1 MVRSSPLS
9 SDRPLK
15 LRSHDFF
22 FIPGNC
28 RDTPTSLARSVMTDG
43 SWVSRVPKSM
53 FFVGAPLGFAPLVS
67 ISTRT
72 SSYSLHRSAVEYSL
86 RRSAVFLKEASDEAE
101 PPSLHGVGSICEF
114 DEGKQ
119 GHARGLLG
127 VIIKA
132 ESKAKGGA
140 RYEVLDAD
148 GRTHPIKAAQVRAT
162 FAASK
167 KLKDPLD
174 APLVL
179 ADYVRVAEKAP
190 TELGVEPE
198 MLEVAWE
205 LASEADAPLSA
216 KQILGVIDEV
226 RSPTAHRALHSA

>member
-1 MVRSSPLS
+1 
-9 SDRPLK
+9 
-15 LRSHDFF
+15 
-22 FIPGNC
+22 
-28 RDTPTSLARSVMTDG
+28 
-43 SWVSRVPKSM
+43 M
-53 FFVGAPLGFAPLVS
+53 FVFVGASLGFAPLVS

-140 RYEVLDAD
+140 RYEVLDVD

-179 ADYVRVAEKAP
+179 ADYVSVAEKAP

-226 RSPTAHRALHSA
+226 RSPTAHRALHSASRRSGPLALGALRQPSPALRGVPAAHQRGAHALSALCLP

>member
-1 MVRSSPLS
+1 
-9 SDRPLK
+9 
-15 LRSHDFF
+15 
-22 FIPGNC
+22 
-28 RDTPTSLARSVMTDG
+28 
-43 SWVSRVPKSM
+43 M
-53 FFVGAPLGFAPLVS
+53 FVFVGAPLGFAPLVS

>member
-1 MVRSSPLS
+1 
-9 SDRPLK
+9 
-15 LRSHDFF
+15 
-22 FIPGNC
+22 
-28 RDTPTSLARSVMTDG
+28 
-43 SWVSRVPKSM
+43 M

-67 ISTRT
+67 I
-72 SSYSLHRSAVEYSL
+72 SLHRSAVEYSL

-101 PPSLHGVGSICEF
+101 LPSLHGVGSICEF

-216 KQILGVIDEV
+216 KQILGVIDEALCA
-226 RSPTAHRALHSA
+226 SPVQLFAAYRLLTSEVGRVFFKAIGDKYKAKAAKAVAASKSALCSAADADAYGDEFCLV

>member
-1 MVRSSPLS
+1 
-9 SDRPLK
+9 
-15 LRSHDFF
+15 
-22 FIPGNC
+22 
-28 RDTPTSLARSVMTDG
+28 
-43 SWVSRVPKSM
+43 M
-53 FFVGAPLGFAPLVS
+53 FVFVGASLGFAPLVS

-140 RYEVLDAD
+140 RYEVLDVD

-179 ADYVRVAEKAP
+179 ADYVSVAEKAP

-216 KQILGVIDEV
+216 KQILGVIDEALCA
-226 RSPTAHRALHSA
+226 SPVQLFAAYRLLTSEVGRVFFKAIGDKYKAKAAKAVAASKSALCSAADADAYGDEFCLV

>member
-1 MVRSSPLS
+1 
-9 SDRPLK
+9 
-15 LRSHDFF
+15 
-22 FIPGNC
+22 
-28 RDTPTSLARSVMTDG
+28 
-43 SWVSRVPKSM
+43 M
-53 FFVGAPLGFAPLVS
+53 FVFVGAPLGFAPLVS

-101 PPSLHGVGSICEF
+101 PPSLHSVGSICEF

-226 RSPTAHRALHSA
+226 RSPTAHRALHSASRRSGPLALGALRQPSPVLRGVPAAHQRGAHALSALCLP